1 MRILD
6 RYVAREFLKLFALF
20 SIAAP
25 MLFVLG
31 DLTDNIDTFTERG
44 LSPGTVA
51 LGYLYQLPQFILWS
65 FPIAALIAVVFTVGN
80 MTRYSELSAAK
91 AGGVSFYRAIITL
104 PLLGVVLTFA
114 GIALSELV
122 PVTLSRKAVILGER
136 NDLGNNRNDFVY
148 RSEDGH
154 VFGIRRLDV
163 AGGRIYGVTMER
175 EGDGES
181 LPGIHVF
188 AREAAWDSTAGWTM
202 TDGYMRIFPAAD
214 SGAGIERMF
223 KFAQMKPLGF
233 HERPSDLVDES
244 KDPEEMR
251 YGELKHFIEVLE
263 RSGGKPFKLRFDLA
277 QKLAIPV
284 ATLIIIL
291 FGAPLA
297 TTGGRSGPAYGIGIS
312 LGITILYL
320 MLFRLAAAVGST
332 GIVAP
337 ELAVWFPNM
346 LFVVAAAALTVRVRT

>member
-1 MRILD
+1 
-6 RYVAREFLKLFALF
+6 
-20 SIAAP
+20 

-80 MTRYSELSAAK
+80 MTRHSELAAAK
-91 AGGVSFYRAIITL
+91 AGGVSFYRAIVTL
-104 PLLGVVLTFA
+104 PVLGVVLTFA
-114 GIALSELV
+114 GLALSELV

-154 VFGIRRLDV
+154 VYGIRRLDV
-163 AGGRIYGVTMER
+163 SGGRIFGVTMER

-181 LPGIHVF
+181 MPGIHVF
-188 AREAAWDSTAGWTM
+188 AREAAWDSAAGWSM
-202 TDGYMRIFPAAD
+202 TDGYMRIFPAAGTGD
-214 SGAGIERMF
+214 GTEKMF
-223 KFAQMKPLGF
+223 RFAQMKPLGF
-233 HERPSDLVDES
+233 HEKPSDLVDES

-320 MLFRLAAAVGST
+320 MLFRLAAAVGGT

-346 LFVVAAAALTVRVRT
+346 LFVVAAAALTLRVRT

>member
-25 MLFVLG
+25 LLFVLG

-44 LSPGTVA
+44 LRPATVA

-80 MTRYSELSAAK
+80 MTRHSELAAAK

-104 PLLGVVLTFA
+104 PLLGVLLTFA

-122 PVTLSRKAVILGER
+122 PVTLARKAVVLGER

-163 AGGRIYGVTMER
+163 QSGRIYGVTMER
-175 EGDGES
+175 EGDGEE
-181 LPGIHVF
+181 LPGTHVF

-202 TDGYMRIFPAAD
+202 TDGFLRIFPPE
-214 SGAGIERMF
+214 GPERTF
-223 KFAQMKPLGF
+223 KFTQMKPLGF
-233 HERPSDLVDES
+233 HEKPSDLVDES

-251 YGELKHFIEVLE
+251 YGELQHFIEVLE

-277 QKLAIPV
+277 QKIAIPV

-320 MLFRLAAAVGST
+320 MLFRLASAVGST
-332 GIVAP
+332 GIIAP
-337 ELAVWFPNM
+337 ELAVWLPNM
-346 LFVVAAAALTVRVRT
+346 LFVVAAAILTLRVRT